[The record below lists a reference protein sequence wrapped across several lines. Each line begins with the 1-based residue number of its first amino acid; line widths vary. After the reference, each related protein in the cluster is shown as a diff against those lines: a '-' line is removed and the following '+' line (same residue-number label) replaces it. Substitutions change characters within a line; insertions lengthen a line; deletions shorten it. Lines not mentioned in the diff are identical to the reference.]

1 MERTLIAPGVHLSCD
16 PAEKFNR
23 CRISIHFAFPAQR
36 ATATA
41 HALLPLVLERGYADC
56 PEKGFVTACGSI
68 PGWIEITD
76 QSSKFILL
84 SGIIIIIQWL
94 YKGFIEFLRQFFS
107 ENFCAKFLPEKPKC
121 RIRYAVLTD
130 SAVFLVMVISAA
142 TDIKYD
148 TVKIIWHTVA
158 TYDRDLWV

>member
-56 PEKGFVTACGSI
+56 PDMTLLTKLRLPLAPNMLEGAG
-68 PGWIEITD
+68 IE
-76 QSSKFILL
+76 SRERHEILR
-84 SGIIIIIQWL
+84 IQ
-94 YKGFIEFLRQFFS
+94 
-107 ENFCAKFLPEKPKC
+107 
-121 RIRYAVLTD
+121 
-130 SAVFLVMVISAA
+130 
-142 TDIKYD
+142 
-148 TVKIIWHTVA
+148 
-158 TYDRDLWV
+158 

>member
-56 PEKGFVTACGSI
+56 PDMTLLTKKLAKLYGADLTVDARPMGCNHNLCVSVT
-68 PGWIEITD
+68 
-76 QSSKFILL
+76 
-84 SGIIIIIQWL
+84 GIKDRFAL
-94 YKGFIEFLRQFFS
+94 EGE
-107 ENFCAKFLPEKPKC
+107 P
-121 RIRYAVLTD
+121 LT
-130 SAVFLVMVISAA
+130 
-142 TDIKYD
+142 
-148 TVKIIWHTVA
+148 
-158 TYDRDLWV
+158 R